1 MKLNWKGNQRFNE
14 DISRATIFTYDLMFK
29 MIIHKYVGC
38 GDKWYFSCPLLG
50 ISCKDLDTEDINVAE
65 ENAMK
70 VLESA
75 LSGINMQVNSV
86 LSEFQSS
93 NKLN

>member
-29 MIIHKYVGC
+29 MTIHKYVGC
-38 GDKWYFSCPLLG
+38 GDKWYFSCPLLE

-86 LSEFQSS
+86 LSEFQLSS
-93 NKLN
+93 KTT